1 MFDIIRNNRRL
12 LQVLLLLLIFPSF
25 ALFDIQGYNSTND
38 GVATVARQPISQAEL
53 DNAIRNQLEQVKQS
67 LGDKY
72 DAKLYDTP
80 QERQRILD
88 GLINQRVLQAEV
100 SRSNLNATDDKLLEF
115 VKTLPQVYE
124 NNKFNEDAYKR
135 FVSTRVLNGNT
146 AMFESSLKSDM
157 GVQTLLTSLQS
168 SAITPKYIV
177 NKILT
182 AQERTLTVQSVLFK
196 PNAYISTAK
205 IDATALSKYYTTH
218 FKRFEKPES
227 ANIEYITLDSSK
239 QSATEPIILS
249 DIDLKNYYD
258 SESKKKRFTT
268 PEERQVA
275 HILYKLDTNASV
287 ADVNAAKL
295 KADSALIQ
303 LKKDPTQ
310 FEVLAKQFSEDVGS
324 ANQGGDLGVFT
335 QTSMA
340 VMGKPFVDVAF
351 SLKETELSAPVKTD
365 YGWHIIR
372 VSSIK
377 AEQIKPFETVKSKLE
392 LELKSSKIASL
403 MIEKKKGLVNAL
415 GLLSPSSSLKS
426 VADEFKLELQTIN
439 GFNRGLLSQPNPSK
453 ELTTKVIDVLL
464 AKDSIDSKAN
474 TGVVEVSKG
483 VWVVARLL
491 DYTPAK
497 TPPLESIKELVE
509 SELRQE
515 LALKQAK
522 IEGEAKL
529 VVLRNKPNTAVEGLS
544 LPQSLSRHNRN
555 GLTADAFADLVR
567 VSVTA
572 LPAWTGVTLPTGEYA
587 LFKVVSV
594 GDTPVMNDAKIANA
608 RQTLNRIYGEQEAQS
623 VLAFLKSRHNVKNVK
638 KITVETADIIR

>member
-38 GVATVARQPISQAEL
+38 NVATVARQAISQAEL

-80 QERQRILD
+80 QERQKILN
-88 GLINQRVLQAEV
+88 GLINQKVLQAEV

-115 VKTLPQVYE
+115 VKTLPEVYE

-146 AMFESSLKSDM
+146 AAFESGLRSDM
-157 GVQTLLTSLQS
+157 GVRTLLASLQS
-168 SAITPKYIV
+168 SAIIPKNTV
-177 NKILT
+177 NKILM
-182 AQERTLTVQSVLFK
+182 AQERTLTVQSLLFK
-196 PNAYISTAK
+196 PDTYIAAAK
-205 IDATALSKYYTTH
+205 IDAIALSKYYATH
-218 FKRFEKPES
+218 FKRFESPES
-227 ANIEYITLDSSK
+227 ANIEYIVLDSSK
-239 QSATEPIILS
+239 QSISEPITLS

-258 SESKKKRFTT
+258 SENKKKRFTT

-275 HILYKLDTNASV
+275 HILYKLDANASV
-287 ADVNAAKL
+287 ADINVAKL

-310 FEVLAKQFSEDVGS
+310 FEMLAKQSSEDTGS

-335 QTSMA
+335 QTSMV
-340 VMGKPFVDVAF
+340 VMGKPFVDAAF
-351 SLKETELSAPVKTD
+351 SLKEMDLSAPVKTD

-372 VSSIK
+372 VKSIK
-377 AEQIKPFETVKSKLE
+377 VGQTKSLETVKAELE
-392 LELKSSKIASL
+392 VELKSSKVASL
-403 MIEKKKGLVNAL
+403 MIEKKKNLVSAL
-415 GLLSPSSSLKS
+415 GLLAPSSSLKS
-426 VADEFKLELQTIN
+426 VADEFKLVLQTIT
-439 GFNRGLLSQPNPSK
+439 GFNRGLLSQPNASK
-453 ELTTKVIDVLL
+453 ELTAKIIDILL
-464 AKDSIDSKAN
+464 SKDSIDSKAN
-474 TGVVEVSKG
+474 TGMIEVSKG

-497 TPPLESIKELVE
+497 TPPLESIKETVE
-509 SELRQE
+509 SQLRQE

-522 IEGEAKL
+522 IEGETKL
-529 VVLRNKPNTAVEGLS
+529 TILSNKPNTAVEGLS
-544 LPQSLSRHNRN
+544 LPQLLSRHNRN
-555 GLTADAFADLVR
+555 GLTTDAFADLVR
-567 VSVTA
+567 VSVKT

-587 LFKVVSV
+587 LFKVISV
-594 GDTPVMNDAKIANA
+594 GDTPVMNEVKIANA
-608 RQTLNRIYGEQEAQS
+608 RQTLNRIYGEQEAQAALS
-623 VLAFLKSRHNVKNVK
+623 FLKIRHNVKNIK
-638 KITVETADIIR
+638 KMTSEAANITQ